1 MGQEIATSFPQ
12 GNYLLTNKNVNNS
25 TSLTIRKMQVRA
37 TMAYRLIHIQT
48 AVCLN
53 ATSTEGAVERSEPP
67 YATGKEA
74 K

>member
-1 MGQEIATSFPQ
+1 MDQEIAISFPQ

-25 TSLTIRKMQVRA
+25 TLTIRKMQVKA

-53 ATSTEGAVERSEPP
+53 VIGTEGAVEKSKPL